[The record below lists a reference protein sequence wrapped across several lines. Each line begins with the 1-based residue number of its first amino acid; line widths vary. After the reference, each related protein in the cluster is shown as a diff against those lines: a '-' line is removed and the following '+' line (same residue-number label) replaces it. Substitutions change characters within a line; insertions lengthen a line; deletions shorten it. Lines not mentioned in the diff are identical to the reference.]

1 MLERRRFREFGQVMV
16 AKVPGLLTVGV
27 TLLSS
32 LALAQEEQAGS
43 TVDSEHIFGFTEGAD
58 IGDKGESELESI
70 TIGRLGKQGDFTD
83 LTNETSYR
91 YGVEQS
97 FRASV
102 GILTDYYSVH
112 DAPGYLDRTGLRQ
125 SGLTSEFRWQFSEH
139 DSAPIGLTLS
149 FAPNWRRVND
159 PTPGQGQGQGQA
171 YTLPVSLLADH
182 VFIRN
187 QLYAAV
193 NVTAA
198 PTFRSVA
205 GLWQSSQP
213 SELSAALAGALG
225 NRIFLGGEVRW
236 AAQNLT
242 APFGD
247 RAFYIGPSLY
257 VKLQQNLT
265 VKAAWSA
272 QVPELFTGRMNLT
285 NYERHQ
291 LLLQVAYGF

>member
-16 AKVPGLLTVGV
+16 AKGPGLLTVGV

-58 IGDKGESELESI
+58 IGAKGESELESI

-102 GILTDYYSVH
+102 GILTDYYSIH
-112 DAPGYLDRTGLRQ
+112 DTPGYLDRTGLRQ

-159 PTPGQGQGQGQA
+159 PTPGQA

-193 NVTAA
+193 NVTVA
-198 PTFRSVA
+198 PTFSSVA

-213 SELSAALAGALG
+213 SEVSAALAGALG
-225 NRIFLGGEVRW
+225 DRIFLGGEVRW

-257 VKLQQNLT
+257 VKLQENLT
-265 VKAAWSA
+265 VKAAWSV
-272 QVPELFTGRMNLT
+272 QVPELFTGRMNLAT
-285 NYERHQ
+285 YERHQ

>member
-1 MLERRRFREFGQVMV
+1 MCERWRFRELSRVMV
-16 AKVPGLLTVGV
+16 AKAPGLLTVGV
-27 TLLSS
+27 ALLSS
-32 LALAQEEQAGS
+32 LALAQEKQAG
-43 TVDSEHIFGFTEGAD
+43 TAVDSEHIFGFTEGAD

-70 TIGRLGKQGDFTD
+70 TIGRLGKQGDFAI

-112 DAPGYLDRTGLRQ
+112 DTPGHLDRTGLRQ
-125 SGLTSEFRWQFSEH
+125 SGVTSEFRWQFSEH

-149 FAPNWRRVND
+149 LAPTWRSVND
-159 PTPGQGQGQGQA
+159 PTPGQGQSF
-171 YTLPVSLLADH
+171 TLPVSLLADH

-193 NVTAA
+193 NVTVT
-198 PTFRSVA
+198 PTFSSVA
-205 GLWQSSQP
+205 RLWQSTQP
-213 SELSAALAGALG
+213 LELSAALAGALG
-225 NRIFLGGEVRW
+225 DRIFLGGEVRW
-236 AAQNLT
+236 AAQNLIG
-242 APFGD
+242 PFGD
-247 RAFYIGPSLY
+247 RALYIGPSLY
-257 VKLQQNLT
+257 VKLQENLT

-272 QVPELFTGRMNLT
+272 QVPDLFAGRMNLA

-291 LLLQVAYGF
+291 VLLQFAYGF

>member
-1 MLERRRFREFGQVMV
+1 MV
-16 AKVPGLLTVGV
+16 AKVSGLLTVGII
-27 TLLSS
+27 LLPS
-32 LALAQEEQAGS
+32 LAPAQEKQAGS
-43 TVDSEHIFGFTEGAD
+43 AVDTEHIFGFTEGAD
-58 IGDKGESELESI
+58 IGDMGERELEII
-70 TIGRLGKQGDFTD
+70 TIGHLGRRGEFTN
-83 LTNETSYR
+83 LTNESSFR

-112 DAPGYLDRTGLRQ
+112 DSAGYLNRTGLRQ

-159 PTPGQGQGQGQA
+159 PTPGLGRA
-171 YTLPVSLLADH
+171 YMLPVSLLADL
-182 VFIRN
+182 VFIQN

-193 NVTAA
+193 NVTVA
-198 PTFRSVA
+198 PTFSSVA
-205 GLWQSSQP
+205 GLWQNTRP
-213 SELSAALAGALG
+213 IERSAALAGALG
-225 NRIFLGGEVRW
+225 DRIFLGGEVRW

-247 RAFYIGPSLY
+247 RALYIGPSLY
-257 VKLQQNLT
+257 IKLQENLS

-272 QVPELFTGRMNLT
+272 QVPEFFTGRMDIA

-291 LLLQVAYGF
+291 VVLQFAYGF